1 MSFYQRISLAEGY
14 KKLNTMY
21 KQFYFEHKENPPN
34 SKGTN
39 KGRNI
44 KGR

>member
-1 MSFYQRISLAEGY
+1 MSFYQRIFLVEGY
-14 KKLNTMY
+14 KKFNIMY
-21 KQFYFEHKENPPN
+21 KQFYFEYKENFFN
-34 SKGTN
+34 FKGIN